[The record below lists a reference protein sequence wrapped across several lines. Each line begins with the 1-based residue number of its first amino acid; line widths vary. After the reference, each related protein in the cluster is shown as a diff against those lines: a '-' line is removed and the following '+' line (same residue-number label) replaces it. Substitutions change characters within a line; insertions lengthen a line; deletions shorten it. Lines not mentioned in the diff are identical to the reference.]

1 MGLLF
6 HFSQGICP
14 GGNPESLIV
23 NMGVDFRRVQVLMPQ
38 HLLNGLHID
47 AILKHKGSG
56 GVAELMGGIFAAV
69 QPGLAEMLFHKGV
82 DIGAADPESPQTVM
96 QLVAKLGET
105 VGWAKS
111 TTITTLRRMEE
122 KGLVQCEI
130 IGKGKSYT
138 PAVEQEKAVVA
149 ETRSFLDRVYR
160 GSVGLMMSAM
170 AQRQELTKEE
180 IQELRDILAKAE
192 EERK

>member
-1 MGLLF
+1 MEQIHLT
-6 HFSQGICP
+6 SSEW
-14 GGNPESLIV
+14 N
-23 NMGVDFRRVQVLMPQ
+23 VLSC
-38 HLLNGLHID
+38 LW
-47 AILKHKGSG
+47 
-56 GVAELMGGIFAAV
+56 E
-69 QPGLAEMLFHKGV
+69 
-82 DIGAADPESPQTVM
+82 ESPQTVM

-149 ETRSFLDRVYR
+149 ETRRFLDRVYR